1 MWLVSI
7 QVCADAVLLRHHPLY
22 TSRVNHYRAY
32 RCHQFG
38 DYHHNLTIDELPI
51 PEPGAYEVLIETR
64 ACAVAF
70 HEMLMVQGLYQ
81 LKPPLPFTPGSE
93 ASGVVRAIGHAVRC
107 FKPGD
112 RVIGAVRY
120 GAHAEMMVVPEA
132 SCFQLPAAFDFA
144 EGAAFLTAYKTA
156 YVALVP
162 RGALKAGETLLVH
175 GASGGVG
182 LAAVELGKHLGAVVI
197 ATASTP
203 AKLAVAKE
211 KGADHL
217 IDTSRENVRAAVK
230 QLTAGRGADV
240 IYDPVGGDL
249 FDESMHCIATF
260 GRLLVIGF
268 ASGRIPTVS
277 VNYALI
283 KQISIVGVRAGEYGR
298 QHPAGGAEVNRA
310 LFKLAEEGRL
320 RPRVHAHLPFDSLAD
335 AFDRLAAR
343 EVIGRLVLV
352 K

>member
-1 MWLVSI
+1 M
-7 QVCADAVLLRHHPLY
+7 H
-22 TSRVNHYRAY
+22 HYRAY

-38 DYHHNLTIDELPI
+38 NYHDLTLDELPAPI
-51 PEPGAYEVLIETR
+51 PAPHEVLIEVH

-93 ASGVVRAIGHAVRC
+93 ASGVVRAVGSAVTR
-107 FKPGD
+107 FSVGD

-120 GAHAEMMVVPEA
+120 GAHAELLLVEEGA
-132 SCFQLPAAFDFA
+132 CFPLPPIFDFA

-182 LAAVELGKHLGAVVI
+182 LAAVELGKHLGAIVI
-197 ATASTP
+197 ATAST
-203 AKLAVAKE
+203 AEKLAVAGA
-211 KGADHL
+211 KGAAHL
-217 IDTSRENVRAAVK
+217 INTSHESVRTAVK
-230 QLTAGRGADV
+230 RITAGRGADV
-240 IYDPVGGDL
+240 IFDPVGGDL

-268 ASGRIPTVS
+268 ASGRIPTVG

-283 KQISIVGVRAGEYGR
+283 KQISIIGVRAGEYGR
-298 QHPAGGAEVNRA
+298 QDPVGGEVVTRA
-310 LFKLAEEGRL
+310 LFELAAAGQL
-320 RPRVHAHLPFDSLAD
+320 KPHVHARLPFTSLTE
-335 AFDRLAAR
+335 AFERLAGR
-343 EVIGRLVLV
+343 EVIGRIVLAR
-352 K
+352 

>member
-1 MWLVSI
+1 M
-7 QVCADAVLLRHHPLY
+7 HH
-22 TSRVNHYRAY
+22 HRAY

-38 DYHHNLTIDELPI
+38 DYHQLRLDALPTR
-51 PEPGAYEVLIETR
+51 EPGPREVLIETR

-93 ASGVVRAIGHAVRC
+93 ASGVVRAIGSAVTR
-107 FKPGD
+107 FKLGD
-112 RVIGAVRY
+112 RVIAAVRY
-120 GAHAEMMVVPEA
+120 GAHSEMLLVAEEA
-132 SCFQLPAAFDFA
+132 CFSLPPNFDFA

-197 ATASTP
+197 ATASS
-203 AKLAVAKE
+203 AEKLAVAQA

-217 IDTSRENVRAAVK
+217 INTSLESVRVAVK
-230 QLTAGRGADV
+230 RISGGRGADV
-240 IYDPVGGDL
+240 IFDPVGGDL

-268 ASGRIPTVS
+268 ASGRIPTVG

-283 KQISIVGVRAGEYGR
+283 KQISIVGVRAGEHGR
-298 QHPAGGAEVNRA
+298 QDPVGGAAVNRA
-310 LFKLAEEGRL
+310 LFKLVAAGHLQPHVYAR
-320 RPRVHAHLPFDSLAD
+320 LPFGALVT
-335 AFDRLAAR
+335 AFDRLA
-343 EVIGRLVLV
+343 GRQVSGRIVLER
-352 K
+352 